1 MADIFSSKI
10 LSSPN
15 LPPGVIDWA
24 TGEAH
29 VVREA
34 LFKTFDIKSS
44 YLVHLLPNKKS
55 EYPPPAGYE
64 PLVKLLEDKY
74 QAPVIITNGAKQALG
89 AAFYA
94 LNKMGRTKLGM
105 RTPYWAL
112 IPPLANAHGLEISE
126 KYDAYLAILP
136 NNPDGFMFDYDYI
149 KYLSD
154 YHKQLDIPFIHD
166 AVYYTPTYL
175 PTGFNL
181 GPLGDLQIY
190 SMSKMYGLS
199 GLRVGYVVCN
209 NKDYYC
215 RIKEYME
222 MMTVGVSTAS
232 QDIAYS
238 LLREVGREP
247 DKEQVFIGDV
257 KKLLYTAKALC
268 KTIRSDIL
276 EVPDDITNI
285 PGIFSWLKVGSRCN
299 FHRAN
304 IHAVSGKL
312 FGDESMVRLNLGLPT
327 SVLIDAI
334 ERLNNL

>member
-1 MADIFSSKI
+1 MTDILLAK
-10 LSSPN
+10 PN
-15 LPPGVIDWA
+15 LPHQWLDWSV
-24 TGEAH
+24 GEAH
-29 VVREA
+29 VVKEA

-89 AAFYA
+89 ATFYA
-94 LNKMGRTKLGM
+94 LNKMGIAKLGM

-112 IPPLANAHGLEISE
+112 IPPIANAHGLQIAD

-136 NNPDGFMFDYDYI
+136 NNPDGFMFDYDYA

-154 YHKQLDIPFIHD
+154 YHKELGIPFIHD
-166 AVYYTPTYL
+166 AAYYTPIYL
-175 PTGFNL
+175 PEGFNL

-199 GLRVGYVVCN
+199 GIRVGYVVCTN
-209 NKDYYC
+209 RDYYC
-215 RIKEYME
+215 RIKEYIE
-222 MMTVGVSTAS
+222 MMTVGVSTVS

-238 LLREVGREP
+238 LLRELWGNP
-247 DKEQVFIGDV
+247 DGERTFVSEA
-257 KKLLYTAKALC
+257 KKQLYVAKALC
-268 KTIRSDIL
+268 KTIRKDIL
-276 EVPDDITNI
+276 DVPEDVVNI
-285 PGIFSWLKVGSRCN
+285 PGIFGWFSKGPNCD
-299 FHRAN
+299 FERAK
-304 IHAVSGKL
+304 IHTVSGKL

-327 SVLIDAI
+327 DILIEAI
-334 ERLNNL
+334 ERLNRL